1 MKGKPDLFITFT
13 CNPRWIEIQQELL
26 SEQTANDRPDI
37 CCRVFRLK
45 LKELLNDLY
54 KIEIF
59 GCVNG
64 RIHVIEFQKRGLP
77 HAHIL
82 ISLDSNS
89 KIKVADHIDQIIS
102 AGIPDEA
109 IDPELY
115 STVITCMIHKPCH
128 KDKTSSC

>member
-54 KIEIF
+54 K
-59 GCVNG
+59 
-64 RIHVIEFQKRGLP
+64 K
-77 HAHIL
+77 
-82 ISLDSNS
+82 
-89 KIKVADHIDQIIS
+89 
-102 AGIPDEA
+102 
-109 IDPELY
+109 
-115 STVITCMIHKPCH
+115 
-128 KDKTSSC
+128 